1 MRTLVVIL
9 GLSMVATAG
18 CDRTHLRS
26 ATYGQS
32 VRRALKGQVI
42 NPAAGDRPTREEG
55 LDPEEAAIVAKSYRE
70 SMSPKH
76 EESRTPL
83 IVVPASPPGGV
94 PYTPAVGMSGASAR

>member
-1 MRTLVVIL
+1 MRTLVIL
-9 GLSMVATAG
+9 GLVLAAVG

-32 VRRALKGQVI
+32 VRRALKAQVI
-42 NPAAGDRPTREEG
+42 HPAAGERPARDEG

-70 SMSPKH
+70 SLSPKQ

-83 IVVPASPPGGV
+83 IVVPATPPGGV
-94 PYTPAVGMSGASAR
+94 PSTPAVGMQGR